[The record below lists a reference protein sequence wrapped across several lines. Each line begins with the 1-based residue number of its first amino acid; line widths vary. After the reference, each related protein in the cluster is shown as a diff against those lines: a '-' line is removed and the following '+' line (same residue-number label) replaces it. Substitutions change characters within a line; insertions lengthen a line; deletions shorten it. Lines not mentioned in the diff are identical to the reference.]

1 MDPITAEIS
10 RYVVEQ
16 RDSALS
22 ATALHEATRRMVDSL
37 GCAIAARNAEPVRIA
52 RSLAEEITSTRG
64 ASVLGQQAKSSVELA
79 AFTNAAAIRYLD
91 CNDAYFTALG
101 GGGHPSDLIG
111 GALAVAEMVGASG
124 AELLQAI
131 ILGYE
136 INGALASGVWLRERG
151 WDQGLNIIAAT
162 AAMAGSLL
170 GLDRA
175 QLGHAIALAV
185 TPNVP
190 VRQTRIGALSMWKG
204 LATAGAIRNGVFA
217 ALLAERGITGPAEPY
232 VGRSGLWELVT
243 GEFELSLPVHENR
256 AVIEDTSL
264 KMRPAEFNAQA
275 AIDIAVE
282 LNGVVSVDDVATIDI
297 GTYWLAWHEIGMDA
311 DKWNPRNRETADH
324 SLPYLF
330 AVALVDGR
338 VDSDSC
344 GPARLADPALRAVLP
359 RITVTERE
367 DFTAAFPQ
375 EFNVAVTITLH
386 NGDVIERHAR
396 VPHGHP
402 DDPASDAELDAKF
415 DAMTQ
420 GLTDED
426 QRIAANIRSSAWALA
441 DAPDLI
447 ELTALLRSIGTSS
460 RAGTNR

>member
-1 MDPITAEIS
+1 VDTITAEIS

-16 RDSALS
+16 RESTLS
-22 ATALHEATRRMVDSL
+22 TKAMHEATRRVVDSL

-64 ASVLGQQAKSSVELA
+64 ASVLGQRAKSSVELA

-111 GALAVAEMVGASG
+111 GALAVAEMAGASG
-124 AELLQAI
+124 AQLLQAI
-131 ILGYE
+131 TLGYE
-136 INGALASGVWLRERG
+136 INGALASGVWLRQRG

-170 GLDRA
+170 GLDSA
-175 QLGHAIALAV
+175 QLEHAIALAV

-243 GEFELSLPVHENR
+243 GEFELSLPVHENSS
-256 AVIEDTSL
+256 VIEDTSL

-275 AIDIAVE
+275 AIDLAVGLHGEVEFDDIA
-282 LNGVVSVDDVATIDI
+282 NIDI
-297 GTYWLAWHEIGMDA
+297 ATYWLAWHEIGMDP
-311 DKWNPRNRETADH
+311 DKWNPLNRETADH

-330 AVALVDGR
+330 AVALADGR

-344 GPARLADPALRAVLP
+344 GPERLADPVLRAVLP

-367 DFTAAFPQ
+367 EFTAAFPR

-386 NGDVIERHAR
+386 NGDVIERQAR

-402 DDPASDAELDAKF
+402 DDPASDAEVDAKY
-415 DAMTQ
+415 DVMTR
-420 GLTDED
+420 GLTGDD
-426 QRIAANIRSSAWALA
+426 RRIAADIRSAAWALT
-441 DAPDLI
+441 DAPDLTG
-447 ELTALLRSIGTSS
+447 LTALLRSLDTSS
-460 RAGTNR
+460 TARTN